1 MSPASSHSFPMT
13 WYYVKDGAASGPIS
27 DEDFASQLR
36 TGSILPTTLVWRS
49 GMTEWLSASSVAD
62 EIARRTA
69 TPTARVTASDEYPM
83 ASAPAGVASKTP
95 PVLPGFFCTYCGN
108 IIPADQL
115 VRIGG
120 RNVCAACK
128 PRYVQQVS
136 EGLAAP
142 VKVPVLGRGMVVTPQ
157 SDLADP
163 GARLVGYILDL
174 LFIAVPLILGYAITG
189 GVVFGVLPA
198 SRAGRPTDAAAVGV
212 MIVMMCF
219 VLLAVFWV
227 FFYWT
232 YFIGKRGFT
241 PGMKI
246 MKVKMVRADRSPLT
260 YSRSLGRAVLF
271 LVINQCTMSLTN
283 ITAFF
288 DSEKRTVVDMICDT
302 RVIWIKPTQV

>member
-1 MSPASSHSFPMT
+1 MT

-27 DEDFASQLR
+27 DDDFASQLR
-36 TGSILPTTLVWRS
+36 LGYILPTTLVWRS
-49 GMTEWLSASSVAD
+49 GMVEWQAASSVAD
-62 EIARRTA
+62 EVASRTA
-69 TPTARVTASDEYPM
+69 TPVAPAPAHVVYPM
-83 ASAPAGVASKTP
+83 AAALAGPASTTP

-142 VKVPVLGRGMVVTPQ
+142 VKVPVLGGRTAAAPE

-163 GARLVGYILDL
+163 GLRLVGYILDL
-174 LFIAVPLILGYAITG
+174 LFIMVPMVIGYFVVAAIA
-189 GVVFGVLPA
+189 FGVL
-198 SRAGRPTDAAAVGV
+198 SAGRRGGSGETFGIAM
-212 MIVMMCF
+212 MIVMMSFAVLAF
-219 VLLAVFWV
+219 VWY

-232 YFIGKRGFT
+232 YFIGKRGAT

-246 MKVKMVRADRSPLT
+246 MKVKMVRADRSPVA
-260 YSRSLGRAVLF
+260 YSRVLGRAL
-271 LVINQCTMSLTN
+271 LLYVINGCTMGLTN

-288 DSEKRTVVDMICDT
+288 DSEKRTVVDMLCDT
-302 RVIWIKPTQV
+302 RVVRNDN

>member
-1 MSPASSHSFPMT
+1 MT

-27 DEDFASQLR
+27 DDDFASQLR
-36 TGSILPTTLVWRS
+36 SGSILPTTLVWRS
-49 GMTEWLSASSVAD
+49 GMAEWQTASSVAD
-62 EIARRTA
+62 EVARRTA
-69 TPTARVTASDEYPM
+69 MPVAPAPANFVYPM
-83 ASAPAGVASKTP
+83 TAPLAEPGSTTP

-142 VKVPVLGRGMVVTPQ
+142 VKVPVLGGRTAAAPE

-163 GARLVGYILDL
+163 GLRLVGYILDL
-174 LFIAVPLILGYAITG
+174 LFIMVPMVIGYFVVAAIA
-189 GVVFGVLPA
+189 FGVL
-198 SRAGRPTDAAAVGV
+198 SAGRQQQAGGTFGIAM
-212 MIVMMCF
+212 MIVMMSFAVLAF
-219 VLLAVFWV
+219 VWY

-232 YFIGKRGFT
+232 YFIGKRGAT

-246 MKVKMVRADRSPLT
+246 MKVKMVRANRGPVT
-260 YSRSLGRAVLF
+260 YSRVLGRAL
-271 LVINQCTMSLTN
+271 LLYIINGCTMGLTN

-288 DSEKRTVVDMICDT
+288 DSEKRTVVDMLCDT
-302 RVIWIKPTQV
+302 RVVRNDN

>member
-1 MSPASSHSFPMT
+1 MT

-27 DEDFASQLR
+27 DDDFASQLR
-36 TGSILPTTLVWRS
+36 TGTILPTTLVWRS
-49 GMTEWLSASSVAD
+49 GMAEWQTASSVAD

-69 TPTARVTASDEYPM
+69 TPIARAAASYDYRITPALTEP
-83 ASAPAGVASKTP
+83 ASTTP

-136 EGLAAP
+136 EGLSAP
-142 VKVPVLGRGMVVTPQ
+142 VKVPVLGARVAVTPE

-163 GARLVGYILDL
+163 GVRLVGYILDL
-174 LFIAVPLILGYAITG
+174 LFIAVPLFIGYAIAG
-189 GVVFGVLPA
+189 GVVFA
-198 SRAGRPTDAAAVGV
+198 AFSAGRQGRPSDGAAIGM
-212 MIVMMCF
+212 MIAMMCF
-219 VLLAVFWV
+219 VVLAIAWV

-232 YFIGKRGFT
+232 YFIGKRGAT

-246 MKVKMVRADRSPLT
+246 MKVKMVRGDRSPVT
-260 YSRSLGRAVLF
+260 YSRALGRALLF
-271 LVINQCTMSLTN
+271 YVINGCTMGLTN

-302 RVIWIKPTQV
+302 RVFWIKRTPL